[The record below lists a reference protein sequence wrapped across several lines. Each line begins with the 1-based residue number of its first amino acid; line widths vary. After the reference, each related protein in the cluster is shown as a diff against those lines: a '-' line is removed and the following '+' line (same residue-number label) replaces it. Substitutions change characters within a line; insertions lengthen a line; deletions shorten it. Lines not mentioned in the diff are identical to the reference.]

1 MSYNIPTETYKERT
15 LPDGRVVS
23 VQLLVMGTG
32 RIGIRAEA
40 EQMFMDDLW

>member
-1 MSYNIPTETYKERT
+1 MPYNIPPEIYKERT

-32 RIGIRAEA
+32 RIGIRSCE
-40 EQMFMDDLW
+40 EQMFMDDVW